1 MNIQQSLS
9 APTLE
14 NVQNVRRPLAAHFAH
29 LQSLRRPLAARF
41 ATLAK
46 FPPTPPRAF
55 YTSAKPPPRGRRMF
69 CTFFKAVFEEAEHTF
84 LHFGGGLSE
93 NKTNFGGEL
102 INPIVKINPY
112 SNMRTIVKIKEFGIT
127 RLNNA
132 EYTNFST
139 RVLTLVEQAGT
150 LEPDGGSALGIP
162 SWSRQGRS
170 NPMAARHSASR
181 RRCRRNMTGCVQQ

>member
-46 FPPTPPRAF
+46 FPPTPPGAF

-93 NKTNFGGEL
+93 NKTNFGVEL
-102 INPIVKINPY
+102 INYIVKFNP
-112 SNMRTIVKIKEFGIT
+112 
-127 RLNNA
+127 L
-132 EYTNFST
+132 
-139 RVLTLVEQAGT
+139 
-150 LEPDGGSALGIP
+150 
-162 SWSRQGRS
+162 
-170 NPMAARHSASR
+170 
-181 RRCRRNMTGCVQQ
+181 